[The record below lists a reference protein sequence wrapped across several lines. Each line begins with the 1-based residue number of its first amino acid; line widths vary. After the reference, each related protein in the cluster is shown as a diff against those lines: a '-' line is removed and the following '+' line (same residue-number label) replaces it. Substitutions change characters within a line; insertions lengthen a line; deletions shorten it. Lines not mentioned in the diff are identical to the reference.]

1 MKLIKGL
8 LFIILLGVGAP
19 RPDWREIETDLMK
32 RCIIYADSKESAL
45 AESGNFLNHISLF
58 FCTIIVS
65 ILTILILVRYIRTG
79 QENDKI

>member
-45 AESGNFLNHISLF
+45 AESGNF
-58 FCTIIVS
+58 
-65 ILTILILVRYIRTG
+65 
-79 QENDKI
+79 